1 MKKGLIVSMLASTLL
16 LVGCQSS
23 EETEA
28 SPNEN
33 VSTSVSESE
42 TVESTS
48 QMISQS
54 SSQSTSSSSTSE
66 STTSSTSEAE
76 ESLWNDD
83 KAQSLDAF
91 MAEWGE
97 TMDQKYEEYSEGN
110 NVDWY
115 GTQIPDTLVGED
127 KDWTTMLDEDPVEF
141 EWSED
146 GEATEDN
153 YALVAVYSD
162 ADTQEYLEQ
171 HLYFFTIHE
180 GEPKVL
186 VSKQNQGNAENNFY
200 FWETDNPQLR
210 DGFADIVNGE

>member
-23 EETEA
+23 GETEA
-28 SPNEN
+28 SPNES

-42 TVESTS
+42 AEERTT
-48 QMISQS
+48 QTT
-54 SSQSTSSSSTSE
+54 SQSTSSSSTSE
-66 STTSSTSEAE
+66 STTSSTSETE
-76 ESLWNDD
+76 ERLWNDN

-115 GTQIPDTLVGED
+115 GTQIPDALVGEG
-127 KDWTTMLDEDPVEF
+127 KDWTTMLDEEPVNF

-146 GEATEDN
+146 GEATEGN

-162 ADTQEYLEQ
+162 ADIQEYLEQ

-200 FWETDNPQLR
+200 FWETDNPQLK
-210 DGFADIVNGE
+210 DGFSDIVNGE